1 MTPMSTVS
9 QKMKSAH
16 RSDADGELR
25 PRVAISRHII
35 ATAIQFFCIELFLLL
50 GFLVPGHDASLT
62 LLRAFEVVV
71 QAQGCVVI
79 I

>member
-35 ATAIQFFCIELFLLL
+35 ATAVQFFLELFLLL